1 MILIGAFTI
10 ANALF
15 HSPLKITSD
24 GVWDSEEV
32 EAIYGVHHVYSQ
44 KKSKVSYIGRALGRV
59 FIDVLCIGRRRAP
72 AEGQVNR

>member
-10 ANALF
+10 TNALF
-15 HSPLKITSD
+15 PTTLKIISD

-44 KKSKVSYIGRALGRV
+44 KKSKVSYNDRV
-59 FIDVLCIGRRRAP
+59 L
-72 AEGQVNR
+72 